1 MIGRGRSDWFPT
13 LSSNQDLTVLNLC
26 RRKISSSSTNLFSS
40 STNYYQFI
48 FSSMEVI
55 ITIMWIL
62 AIGVWVYFLATVLKD
77 KSDEQRNRRI
87 ADQWTREYLEKQVK

>member
-1 MIGRGRSDWFPT
+1 
-13 LSSNQDLTVLNLC
+13 
-26 RRKISSSSTNLFSS
+26 
-40 STNYYQFI
+40 
-48 FSSMEVI
+48 MEVI